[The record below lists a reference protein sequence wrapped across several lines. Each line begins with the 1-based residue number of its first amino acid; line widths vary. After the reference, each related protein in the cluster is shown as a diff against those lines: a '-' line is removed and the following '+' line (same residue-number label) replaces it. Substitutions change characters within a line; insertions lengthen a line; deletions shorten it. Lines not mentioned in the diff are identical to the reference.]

1 MPTRDQVSR
10 IFGEKY
16 YPGCVLGSLVSQ
28 LLVTKGGSPR
38 ILVLVWTSF
47 SASYQQVLAH
57 VNPWSGNDWPRM
69 HCTPNVNHAQ
79 AFLVPSFRRVSVQVG
94 MAPGPLWESPTHNQ
108 KPLIRMTS

>member
-1 MPTRDQVSR
+1 MMPTRDQVSR

-57 VNPWSGNDWPRM
+57 VNPWSGNYWLPKGGVLEFWYWYG
-69 HCTPNVNHAQ
+69 P
-79 AFLVPSFRRVSVQVG
+79 PSL
-94 MAPGPLWESPTHNQ
+94 PPTN
-108 KPLIRMTS
+108 RY